1 MTHLLRRAH
10 LVHDIVIYQIVYQSF
25 LHYLMQKIIYL
36 ALSAGTV
43 ADSCF
48 YAHLNINRLD
58 VLQLLV
64 SYKIKMLAIYDA
76 VFLGT
81 GITDNIITVDL
92 EKCIEPLREFHITKH
107 LFQINIQ
114 VFRQMMFPS
123 DF

>member
-1 MTHLLRRAH
+1 
-10 LVHDIVIYQIVYQSF
+10 
-25 LHYLMQKIIYL
+25 MQKIIYL

-58 VLQLLV
+58 VLQLLI
-64 SYKIKMLAIYDA
+64 SYKIKMLAVYDA

-92 EKCIEPLREFHITKH
+92 EKMYRTIERISYHKAPLSDKYSSI
-107 LFQINIQ
+107 
-114 VFRQMMFPS
+114 PS
-123 DF
+123 DDVPI